1 MAGFESPPS
10 GGMGRRSS
18 VLARGW
24 THAWR
29 FCLCWMLL
37 VLGGTGGAV
46 AQESLHQGPVLDI
59 RIQRGDSVLP
69 VFKVNRLQS
78 GDQILLRASA
88 VNGLRQI
95 LMVALLQSN
104 GQQTGSHSFEIDKEP
119 IEVKVP
125 VTANDQIPV
134 IVLAPLLRNLF
145 GLYSSFLES
154 ERLLQEVIRSDPQ
167 RFVAL
172 QTNDVINRAIATITQ
187 WLDAQV
193 RGRSGEE
200 AAGLAR
206 ALAEKFGVR
215 NISPECFKGGIIQT
229 QCVAIDMVTSKD
241 FFMPSSG
248 VLAEVSGKG
257 GTQDLSSFLVSNLRV
272 ISQASDYLSN
282 RFRDQY
288 EFAPS
293 FARPL
298 DDSGRIQLLSPVRNR
313 LGSTKTAYIYVPGW
327 FSGTMPRLMA
337 DDGYAGCFTAGRARV
352 TLEGRLPLAPY
363 WHSFSLTVSDPGSGA
378 VLGRVD
384 RVGFNPSRDELVF
397 DPAGISASAWPRS
410 NQVLVQLSGWFGF
423 EPMPGAAF
431 LMDLPARDVN
441 LADIHGAQALMSG
454 GVADLLIQSPA
465 RSACLLS
472 ASLTLPDGTQL
483 QPLAQ
488 QPERF
493 QVDLSDVPSGMARL
507 SLVQVG
513 KGEIG
518 LNLPIHPSRA
528 TFALASGPN
537 PLLVHPSAHALQ
549 WALGLGDDLI
559 SDDSAFSLRLRALPS
574 LVLSNQAH
582 SLQWRVTSETGRRPN
597 PTRSASLMLDLRQQ
611 EVRTR
616 TPVGLSGLTWPGMV
630 NPLEFRVVGEQG
642 LPLAP
647 WQPLGKAMV
656 TLPVLK
662 KWNCPVGSE
671 SWTVSGERLEL
682 IRNAGWVDLSATEQA
697 GLPEARFAPCPDG
710 LCLVLEPA
718 PDNRQLAL
726 QMHWLGDRRFVLTRP
741 APAVCP

>member
-1 MAGFESPPS
+1 MAGFESLSS
-10 GGMGRRSS
+10 GRLRSNKS
-18 VLARGW
+18 SLSGAWMR
-24 THAWR
+24 AWR
-29 FCLCWMLL
+29 MGLCWMLL
-37 VLGGTGGAV
+37 ALWGAGGAL

-69 VFKVNRLQS
+69 VFKVNRLKS

-95 LMVALLQSN
+95 LMVSLLQSN
-104 GQQTGSHSFEIDKEP
+104 GQQTGSQSFEIDKEP
-119 IEVKVP
+119 VEVKVS
-125 VTANDQIPV
+125 VTADDQIPV

-154 ERLLQEVIRSDPQ
+154 ERLLQDVIRSDPQ

-215 NISPECFKGGIIQT
+215 NISPECFKDGVIQT

-298 DDSGRIQLLSPVRNR
+298 GESGRIQLLSPVRNR

-327 FSGTMPRLMA
+327 FSGAMPRLLA

-363 WHSFSLTVSDPGSGA
+363 WHSFSLTVSDPETGA
-378 VLGRVD
+378 VLGHLD
-384 RVGFNPSRDELVF
+384 RVGFNPTRDELVF
-397 DPAGISASAWPRS
+397 DPPGFSASGWPRS

-423 EPMPGAAF
+423 DPIPGASF
-431 LMDLPARDVN
+431 LMDLPAREVSM
-441 LADIHGAQALMSG
+441 ADIHGAQTLMSG

-472 ASLTLPDGTQL
+472 ASLSLPDGTRL

-493 QVDLSDVPSGMARL
+493 QVDLSDVSPGMARL

-513 KGEIG
+513 QGEIG
-518 LNLPIHPSRA
+518 LSLPIQPARV
-528 TFALASGPN
+528 TLALASGPH
-537 PLLVHPSAHALQ
+537 PLLVHPSAQALQ
-549 WALGLGDDLI
+549 WTLGLGDDLI
-559 SDDSAFSLRLRALPS
+559 SDDSAFSLRLRALPP

-582 SLQWRVTSETGRRPN
+582 ALQWRVASEPGRRPN
-597 PTRSASLMLDLRQQ
+597 PTHSAPLMLDLRQQ

-616 TPVGLSGLTWPGMV
+616 TPVALSGLTWPGMV

-642 LPLAP
+642 LPLSP
-647 WQPLGKAMV
+647 WQPLRKAVV
-656 TLPVLK
+656 TLPVLHA
-662 KWNCPVGSE
+662 WTCPAGQGVWS
-671 SWTVSGERLEL
+671 VSGERLEL
-682 IRNAGWVDLSATEQA
+682 IRNAGWVDVNA
-697 GLPEARFAPCPDG
+697 GSEVILPEAQFSPCPDG
-710 LCLVLEPA
+710 LCLVLDPA
-718 PDNRQLAL
+718 PENQPLAVQL
-726 QMHWLGDRRFVLTRP
+726 HWMGNRRFILKRTP
-741 APAVCP
+741 TAICP